1 MKNLNKIL
9 TAVFFLI
16 FTGVF
21 SWAQERPETQ
31 EIMTAT
37 VYFDTVS
44 ENYASV
50 EDYQADIEIRREETA
65 MKGVIFY
72 KSPDMVRINLS
83 EPEDQVLSLDGEL
96 LSVYIP
102 KLKVIMEQKV
112 EKEAAG
118 VSSGASLASR
128 EGLKLLKQNYS
139 VAYLKSPEPVNLDED
154 DPESEKVV
162 KLKLIWR
169 STDESFRQIDLSI
182 GENGL
187 IRRMI
192 GYDEEYN
199 EMQFDFMNIIVN
211 QNIPDARFKFDGPA
225 SSNVYENFLFDP
237 EN

>member
-9 TAVFFLI
+9 SAVLFLTFI
-16 FTGVF
+16 SVF
-21 SWAQERPETQ
+21 SWAQETP

-37 VYFDTVS
+37 VYFDTVA

-50 EDYQADIEIRREETA
+50 EDYQADIEIKREDSV
-65 MKGVIFY
+65 MKGVLFY
-72 KSPDMVRINLS
+72 KSPDMIRINFS
-83 EPEDQVLSLDGEL
+83 EPEDQVLALDGEL

-102 KLKVIMEQKV
+102 KLQVIMEQKV
-112 EKEAAG
+112 EKDSTTSSTGAA
-118 VSSGASLASR
+118 LATR
-128 EGLKLLKQNYS
+128 EGLKLLKRNYT
-139 VAYLKSPEPVNLDED
+139 VAYLKSPQKISLEEED
-154 DPESEKVV
+154 PDSEKVV

-199 EMQFDFMNIIVN
+199 EIQFDFMNIIIN

-225 SSNVYENFLFDP
+225 SANVYENFLF
-237 EN
+237 ESEE

>member
-1 MKNLNKIL
+1 
-9 TAVFFLI
+9 
-16 FTGVF
+16 
-21 SWAQERPETQ
+21 
-31 EIMTAT
+31 MTAT

-50 EDYQADIEIRREETA
+50 EDYQADIEIRREKTE
-65 MKGVIFY
+65 MKGVLFY
-72 KSPDMVRINLS
+72 KSPDMIRINFS

-96 LSVYIP
+96 LSIYIP

-112 EKEAAG
+112 EKEG
-118 VSSGASLASR
+118 SVVSSGASLATK

-139 VAYLKSPEPVNLDED
+139 IAYLKSPEAVNLDEE
-154 DPESEKVV
+154 DPDSEKVV

-187 IRRMI
+187 IRRMV

-225 SSNVYENFLFDP
+225 SANVYDNFLFDS
-237 EN
+237 EE

>member
-1 MKNLNKIL
+1 M
-9 TAVFFLI
+9 LI
-16 FTGVF
+16 SVF
-21 SWAQERPETQ
+21 SQAQETQ

-44 ENYASV
+44 ENYAAV
-50 EDYQADIEIRREETA
+50 EDYQADIEIRREDTE
-65 MKGVIFY
+65 MKGVLFY
-72 KSPDMVRINLS
+72 KSPDMIRINFS
-83 EPEDQVLSLDGEL
+83 EPEDQVLALDGEL

-102 KLKVIMEQKV
+102 KLQVIMEQKV
-112 EKEAAG
+112 EKDGSAVG
-118 VSSGASLASR
+118 SGASIASR

-139 VAYLKSPEPVNLDED
+139 IAYLKSPEPVNLDED
-154 DPESEKVV
+154 DNESEKVV

-225 SSNVYENFLFDP
+225 SANVYENFLFEP